1 MCRYRGNGAA
11 RGGCRARVAKVG
23 TLAALVGIR
32 RAVMAADVTTA
43 ATLDVTE
50 SATNGTG
57 SDVGRSTT
65 TTSAAAAAETAA
77 IGVALAL
84 LIVVTVAVFIRP

>member
-1 MCRYRGNGAA
+1 VCRYRGNGAA

-23 TLAALVGIR
+23 TLAAVVGIR
-32 RAVMAADVTTA
+32 RAVMAADVTT

-84 LIVVTVAVFIRP
+84 LIVVTVAVFIRL